1 MVRTRP
7 LTVTVAVAWSFR
19 PASRAVIVVVPT
31 ASAVMLPLADT
42 KATDGCDDEY
52 SSAGRVTPQFAAAT
66 VAGMLTDSPTRSCAL
81 GGLIVTPEMVQAG
94 PEESLQ
100 AARARTVATRCRAG
114 WRIGDVVVVSQRRSR
129 STNPAIPS
137 GDRASKHGPMLSL
150 ISPLPLPMTSSSSPS
165 RVTLPSLQGAAF
177 VGDTRRELPS
187 TFTVRDP
194 WDASTVGNVAD
205 CGEAE
210 AREAADHAVASFA
223 RWCRTTPWE
232 RSAVLRRWF
241 DSILAH
247 EEELATLMAREMGK
261 PVTEARGE
269 VKYAAGF
276 VEYYAEEAKRIHGE
290 TIPSQFAHKR
300 LHTNL
305 KPVGPVYAFTP
316 WNFPAAMVTRKV
328 APALAAGCTVI
339 LKPAEATPLSAL
351 RLADLWQK
359 AGGPPGTFQVLPCLD
374 PVPVSHVLINDPR
387 IRKLTFTGSTE
398 VGMRLYGQ
406 AATTMKRLSLELGGH
421 APFIVCADAD
431 IDAAVAQV
439 AASKFRNAGQTCV
452 CANRV
457 YVHSDVHD
465 AFVARFLLAVEGLRV
480 GDPLDP
486 ATQIGPLVN
495 DEALEKVVSHVAD
508 ARAGGAQVLTGG
520 ASSGGSFYAP
530 TVLTGVRGGMKILEE
545 ETFGPVAPILT
556 FTDEAEVIRAA
567 NNVPVGLAAYLW
579 TRDLGRAYRMSEAL
593 EYGIIGINDGVP
605 ATPQAPFGGV
615 KNSGLGRE
623 GGHWGLHEFL
633 DVQYVSTVIG

>member
-1 MVRTRP
+1 MTQP
-7 LTVTVAVAWSFR
+7 
-19 PASRAVIVVVPT
+19 PT
-31 ASAVMLPLADT
+31 SQRHALAQ
-42 KATDGCDDEY
+42 
-52 SSAGRVTPQFAAAT
+52 P
-66 VAGMLTDSPTRSCAL
+66 
-81 GGLIVTPEMVQAG
+81 
-94 PEESLQ
+94 
-100 AARARTVATRCRAG
+100 ARTQAFIGGAWRATA
-114 WRIGDVVVVSQRRSR
+114 
-129 STNPAIPS
+129 T
-137 GDRASKHGPMLSL
+137 
-150 ISPLPLPMTSSSSPS
+150 
-165 RVTLPSLQGAAF
+165 
-177 VGDTRRELPS
+177 
-187 TFTVRDP
+187 TFEVRDP
-194 WDASTVGNVAD
+194 WDRTLVARVAD
-205 CGEAE
+205 AGEAE
-210 AREAADHAVASFA
+210 AREAADHAVTAFAS
-223 RWCRTTPWE
+223 WSRTSAWE
-232 RSAVLRRWF
+232 KSAILRRWF
-241 DSILAH
+241 DAILAH
-247 EEELATLMAREMGK
+247 EGELAELMAREMGK

-305 KPVGPVYAFTP
+305 KPVGPVYAITP

-351 RLADLWQK
+351 RLVDLWQQ

-374 PVPVSHVLINDPR
+374 PVPVSRVLINDAR

-406 AATTMKRLSLELGGH
+406 AAGTMKRLSLELGGH

-452 CANRV
+452 CANRI
-457 YVHSDVHD
+457 YVHADVHD

-486 ATQIGPLVN
+486 TTQIGPLVN
-495 DEALEKVVSHVAD
+495 GDALDKVVSHVED
-508 ARAGGAQVLTGG
+508 ARAGGAKVLVGG
-520 ASSGGSFYAP
+520 ATSGGSFYAP

-556 FTDEAEVIRAA
+556 FTDETQVIRAA
-567 NNVPVGLAAYLW
+567 NNVPVGLAAYVW

-593 EYGIIGINDGVP
+593 DYGIVGINDGVP

>member
-1 MVRTRP
+1 MT
-7 LTVTVAVAWSFR
+7 
-19 PASRAVIVVVPT
+19 
-31 ASAVMLPLADT
+31 
-42 KATDGCDDEY
+42 E
-52 SSAGRVTPQFAAAT
+52 
-66 VAGMLTDSPTRSCAL
+66 
-81 GGLIVTPEMVQAG
+81 
-94 PEESLQ
+94 
-100 AARARTVATRCRAG
+100 
-114 WRIGDVVVVSQRRSR
+114 
-129 STNPAIPS
+129 
-137 GDRASKHGPMLSL
+137 
-150 ISPLPLPMTSSSSPS
+150 TSSSV
-165 RVTLPSLQGAAF
+165 RATLKDVSLTQALVGASW
-177 VGDTRRELPS
+177 RS
-187 TFTVRDP
+187 TEATFDVRDP
-194 WDASTVGNVAD
+194 WDGSLVARVAD
-205 CGEAE
+205 CGDAV
-210 AREAADHAVASFA
+210 AREAADHAVAAFDSW
-223 RWCRTTPWE
+223 RRTSAWE
-232 RSAVLRRWF
+232 RSAILRRWF
-241 DSILAH
+241 DAILAH
-247 EEELATLMAREMGK
+247 EGELAELMAREMGK

-305 KPVGPVYAFTP
+305 KPVGPVYAITP

-351 RLADLWQK
+351 RLADLWLR
-359 AGGPPGTFQVLPCLD
+359 AGGLPGTLQVLPCLD
-374 PVPVSHVLINDPR
+374 PIPASRVLINDPR

-398 VGMRLYGQ
+398 VGMRLYAQG
-406 AATTMKRLSLELGGH
+406 ATTMKRLSLELGGH

-452 CANRV
+452 CANRI
-457 YVHSDVHD
+457 YVHADVHD
-465 AFVARFLLAVEGLRV
+465 AFVAGFLLAVEGLRV

-495 DEALEKVVSHVAD
+495 GDALDKVQAHVAD

-520 ASSGGSFYAP
+520 TSSGGSFYTP
-530 TVLTGVRGGMKILEE
+530 TVLTGVRSGMKILEE

-556 FTDEAEVIRAA
+556 FTEESEVIRAA
-567 NNVPVGLAAYLW
+567 NNVPVGLAAYVW
-579 TRDLGRAYRMSEAL
+579 TRDLGRAYRMAESL
-593 EYGIIGINDGVP
+593 EYGIVGINDGVP